1 MKEYTTDQIRNIAL
15 ASHSSSGKT
24 MLTEAFLF
32 FTGATTRLGKI
43 EDGTTTSDYDEEEI
57 RRGISLATTV
67 IPVEYKNLKINF
79 LDTPG
84 YTDFVGDVISALS
97 VADGV
102 IVLVDSVA
110 GLEVG
115 TEIALQ
121 YAAEFKLPQLLVINK
136 MERENANFKKALASV
151 QDHVDT
157 RLVPMQ
163 LPWGEKSDF
172 QGVIDLVTMKAYKGD
187 GKTVVEIPAEFKEEA
202 KSYRV
207 ALVEAAAEGEDAL
220 LEKYFE
226 NGDLSNEEV
235 IQGLRK
241 SVLDGNFIPVLA
253 AAGAHMIGIMPL
265 LDAVV
270 NLMPSPAERPA
281 ITATSP
287 KGDVQLQVSDSGPLA
302 AYIWKTTADPFVGK
316 QTFFKVLSGKMLSDT
331 RVWNSNKGEEERLA
345 GMQIPHGKENYQ
357 VPVVHSGDLGTVA
370 KLNFTTTGDTLST
383 KELSLKLPV
392 PKYPNALYRVAVS
405 PKTQSDA
412 TKMSST
418 LSRICEEDMTL
429 SWYNEAA
436 TRETILQGMGDQH
449 IDVVVRRAETKFQ
462 LGLNTFEP
470 KVPYEE
476 HITKEARDMYRHK
489 KQTGGSGQFGEV
501 HLVVS
506 PLKDEDFKFS
516 NDVFGGAISSNY
528 MASIEKGIRTVL
540 KEGVIA
546 GFPVKNVAVSIVDG
560 KEHPVDSKPI
570 AFEIAGREAFKLA
583 FKQAGPVLFEPIM
596 KVKITVPEGN
606 MGDIMGDMNS
616 RRARIQG
623 MDTDKGKSVVTAM
636 VPLAEMLRYTTTLRS
651 MTGGRGIFSM
661 EFDHYDPL
669 PTHLTQ
675 AVIDAHQKDLKEEE

>member
-1 MKEYTTDQIRNIAL
+1 MKEYTTDQIRNVAL

-24 MLTEAFLF
+24 MLAEAFLF
-32 FTGATTRLGKI
+32 FTGATTRLGRI

-67 IPVEYKNLKINF
+67 IPVEYKNLKLNF

-84 YTDFVGDVISALS
+84 YTDFVGDVISAMS
-97 VADGV
+97 VADGI

-136 MERENANFKKALASV
+136 MDRENANFKKALESV
-151 QDHVDT
+151 QEHVDT

-172 QGVIDLVTMKAYKGD
+172 QGIIDLVTMKAYKGD
-187 GKTVVEIPAEFKEEA
+187 GKTVVEIPTEFKEEA
-202 KSYRV
+202 ESYRV

-241 SVLDGNFIPVLA
+241 SVLSGNFIPVLA
-253 AAGAHMIGIMPL
+253 AAGAHMVGIVPL

-281 ITATSP
+281 ITASSP
-287 KGDVQLQVSDSGPLA
+287 KGDVVLQRSDSGPLA
-302 AYIWKTTADPFVGK
+302 VYIWKTTADPFVGK
-316 QTFFKVLSGKMLSDT
+316 QTFFKVFSGKMLSDT

-370 KLNFTTTGDTLST
+370 KLNFTTTGDTLSS
-383 KELSLKLPV
+383 KELALKLPV
-392 PKYPNALYRVAVS
+392 PAYPNALYRVAVS
-405 PKTQSDA
+405 PRTQSDA

-429 SWYNEAA
+429 SWFNEAA
-436 TRETILQGMGDQH
+436 TRETIMQGMGDQH

-470 KVPYEE
+470 RIPYEE

-528 MASIEKGIRTVL
+528 MASIEKGIRSVL

-570 AFEIAGREAFKLA
+570 AFEIAGREAFRLA

-596 KVKITVPEGN
+596 KVRITVPEGN

-623 MDTDKGKSVVTAM
+623 MDTDRGKSVVTAM

-669 PTHLTQ
+669 PSHLTQ
-675 AVIDAHQKDLKEEE
+675 AVIDAHQKEQKEEE

>member
-24 MLTEAFLF
+24 MLSEAFLF

-102 IVLVDSVA
+102 IILVDSVA

-115 TEIALQ
+115 TEIAFQ

-151 QDHVDT
+151 QEHVDT

-187 GKTVVEIPAEFKEEA
+187 GKVVAEIPAEFKEEA
-202 KSYRV
+202 ESYRV

-241 SVLDGNFIPVLA
+241 SILSGNFIPVLA
-253 AAGAHMIGIMPL
+253 AAGAHMTGIVPL

-287 KGDVQLQVSDSGPLA
+287 KGDVVLKTSDTGPLA

-316 QTFFKVLSGKMLSDT
+316 QTFFKVFSGKMLSDT

-345 GMQIPHGKENYQ
+345 SMQIPHGKENYQ

-370 KLNFTTTGDTLST
+370 KLNYTTTGDTLSS
-383 KELSLKLPV
+383 KDLSLKLPV

-418 LSRICEEDMTL
+418 LTRICEEDMTL
-429 SWYNEAA
+429 SWFNEAA

-449 IDVVVRRAETKFQ
+449 IDVVVRRADSKFQ

-506 PLKDEDFKFS
+506 PLKEEDFKFS

-528 MASIEKGIRTVL
+528 MTSIEKGIRSIL

-570 AFEIAGREAFKLA
+570 AFEIAGREAFRLA

-623 MDTDKGKSVVTAM
+623 MDTDRGKSVVTAM

-675 AVIDAHQKDLKEEE
+675 AVIDTHQKDLKEDE

>member
-136 MERENANFKKALASV
+136 MERENANFKKSLASV

-187 GKTVVEIPAEFKEEA
+187 GKTVVEIPAEFIEEA

-287 KGDVQLQVSDSGPLA
+287 KGDVQLQMSDSGPLA

>member
-1 MKEYTTDQIRNIAL
+1 MKEYTTDQIRNVAL

-24 MLTEAFLF
+24 MLAEAFLF
-32 FTGATTRLGKI
+32 FTGATTRLGRI

-67 IPVEYKNLKINF
+67 IPVEYKNLKLNF

-84 YTDFVGDVISALS
+84 YTDFVGDVISAMS

-136 MERENANFKKALASV
+136 MDRENANFKKALESV
-151 QDHVDT
+151 QEHVDT
-157 RLVPMQ
+157 RLIPMQ

-172 QGVIDLVTMKAYKGD
+172 QGIIDLVTMKAYKGD

-202 KSYRV
+202 ESYRV

-241 SVLDGNFIPVLA
+241 SVLSGNFIPVLA
-253 AAGAHMIGIMPL
+253 ADGAHMVGIVPL

-281 ITATSP
+281 ITASSP
-287 KGDVQLQVSDSGPLA
+287 KGDVVLQRSDSGPLA
-302 AYIWKTTADPFVGK
+302 VYIWKTTADPFVGK
-316 QTFFKVLSGKMLSDT
+316 QTFFKVFSGKMLSDT

-357 VPVVHSGDLGTVA
+357 VPVVHCGDLGTVA

-383 KELSLKLPV
+383 KELALKLPV
-392 PKYPNALYRVAVS
+392 PAYPNALYRVAVS

-429 SWYNEAA
+429 SWFNEGA
-436 TRETILQGMGDQH
+436 TRETIMQGMGDQH

-470 KVPYEE
+470 RIPYEE

-528 MASIEKGIRTVL
+528 MASIEKGIRSIL

-570 AFEIAGREAFKLA
+570 AFEIAGREAFRLA

-596 KVKITVPEGN
+596 KVRITVPEGN

-623 MDTDKGKSVVTAM
+623 MDTDRGKSVVTAM

-669 PTHLTQ
+669 PSHLTQ
-675 AVIDAHQKDLKEEE
+675 AVIDAHQKEQKEEE

>member
-1 MKEYTTDQIRNIAL
+1 
-15 ASHSSSGKT
+15 
-24 MLTEAFLF
+24 
-32 FTGATTRLGKI
+32 
-43 EDGTTTSDYDEEEI
+43 
-57 RRGISLATTV
+57 
-67 IPVEYKNLKINF
+67 
-79 LDTPG
+79 
-84 YTDFVGDVISALS
+84 
-97 VADGV
+97 
-102 IVLVDSVA
+102 
-110 GLEVG
+110 
-115 TEIALQ
+115 
-121 YAAEFKLPQLLVINK
+121 
-136 MERENANFKKALASV
+136 
-151 QDHVDT
+151 
-157 RLVPMQ
+157 
-163 LPWGEKSDF
+163 
-172 QGVIDLVTMKAYKGD
+172 
-187 GKTVVEIPAEFKEEA
+187 VEIPAELKEEA
-202 KSYRV
+202 ESYRV

-241 SVLDGNFIPVLA
+241 SVLSGNFIPVLA
-253 AAGAHMIGIMPL
+253 ADGAHMVGIVPL

-281 ITATSP
+281 ITASSP
-287 KGDVQLQVSDSGPLA
+287 KGDVVLQRSDSGPLA

-316 QTFFKVLSGKMLSDT
+316 QTFFKVFSGKMLSDT

-357 VPVVHSGDLGTVA
+357 VPVVHCGDLGTVA

-383 KELSLKLPV
+383 KELALKLPV
-392 PKYPNALYRVAVS
+392 PAYPNALYRVAVS
-405 PKTQSDA
+405 PRTQSDA

-429 SWYNEAA
+429 SWFNEAA
-436 TRETILQGMGDQH
+436 TRETIMQGMGDQH

-470 KVPYEE
+470 RIPYEE

-528 MASIEKGIRTVL
+528 MASIEKGIRSIL

-570 AFEIAGREAFKLA
+570 AFEIAGREAFRLA

-596 KVKITVPEGN
+596 KVRITVPEGN

-623 MDTDKGKSVVTAM
+623 MDTDRGKSVVTAM

-669 PTHLTQ
+669 PSHLTQ
-675 AVIDAHQKDLKEEE
+675 AVIDAHQKEQKEEE

>member
-1 MKEYTTDQIRNIAL
+1 MKEYTTDQIRNVAL

-24 MLTEAFLF
+24 MLAEAFLF
-32 FTGATTRLGKI
+32 FTGATTRLGRI

-67 IPVEYKNLKINF
+67 IPVEYKNLKLNF

-84 YTDFVGDVISALS
+84 YTDFVGDVISAMS

-136 MERENANFKKALASV
+136 MDRENANFKKALESV
-151 QDHVDT
+151 QEHVDT
-157 RLVPMQ
+157 RLIPMQ

-172 QGVIDLVTMKAYKGD
+172 QGIIDLVTMKAYKGD

-202 KSYRV
+202 ESYRV

-241 SVLDGNFIPVLA
+241 SVLSGNFIPVLA
-253 AAGAHMIGIMPL
+253 AAGAHMVGIVPL

-270 NLMPSPAERPA
+270 NLKPSPAERPA
-281 ITATSP
+281 ITASSP
-287 KGDVQLQVSDSGPLA
+287 KGDVVLQRSDSGPLA
-302 AYIWKTTADPFVGK
+302 VYIWKTTADPFVGK
-316 QTFFKVLSGKMLSDT
+316 QTFFKVFSGKMLSDT

-357 VPVVHSGDLGTVA
+357 VPVVHCGDLGTVA

-383 KELSLKLPV
+383 KELALKLPV
-392 PKYPNALYRVAVS
+392 PAYPNALYRVAVS

-429 SWYNEAA
+429 SWFNEGA
-436 TRETILQGMGDQH
+436 TRETIMQGMGDQH

-470 KVPYEE
+470 RIPYEE

-528 MASIEKGIRTVL
+528 MASIEKGIRSIL

-570 AFEIAGREAFKLA
+570 AFEIAGREAFRLA

-596 KVKITVPEGN
+596 KVRITVPEGN

-623 MDTDKGKSVVTAM
+623 MDTDRGKSVVTAM

-669 PTHLTQ
+669 PSHLTQ
-675 AVIDAHQKDLKEEE
+675 AVIDAHQKEQKEE

>member
-136 MERENANFKKALASV
+136 MDRENANFKKALASV

-187 GKTVVEIPAEFKEEA
+187 GKTVVEIPAEFIEEA

-287 KGDVQLQVSDSGPLA
+287 KGDVQLQMSDSGPLA

>member
-1 MKEYTTDQIRNIAL
+1 MKEYTTDQIRNVAL

-24 MLTEAFLF
+24 MLAEAILF
-32 FTGATTRLGKI
+32 FTGATTRLGRI

-67 IPVEYKNLKINF
+67 IPVEYKNLKLNF

-84 YTDFVGDVISALS
+84 YTDFVGDVISAMS

-136 MERENANFKKALASV
+136 MDRENANFKKALESV
-151 QDHVDT
+151 QEHVDT

-172 QGVIDLVTMKAYKGD
+172 QGIIDLVTMKAYKGD

-202 KSYRV
+202 ESYRV

-241 SVLDGNFIPVLA
+241 SVLSGNFIPVLA
-253 AAGAHMIGIMPL
+253 AAGAHMVGIVPL

-281 ITATSP
+281 ITASSP
-287 KGDVQLQVSDSGPLA
+287 KGDVVLQRSDSGPLA

-316 QTFFKVLSGKMLSDT
+316 QTFFKVFSGKMLSDT

-357 VPVVHSGDLGTVA
+357 VPVVHCGDLGTVA

-383 KELSLKLPV
+383 KELALKLPV
-392 PKYPNALYRVAVS
+392 PAYPNALYRVAVS

-429 SWYNEAA
+429 SWFNEGA
-436 TRETILQGMGDQH
+436 TRETIMQGMGDQH

-470 KVPYEE
+470 RIPYEE

-528 MASIEKGIRTVL
+528 MASIEKGIRSIL

-570 AFEIAGREAFKLA
+570 AFEIAGREAFRLA

-596 KVKITVPEGN
+596 KVRITVPEGN

-623 MDTDKGKSVVTAM
+623 MDTDRGKSVVTAM

-669 PTHLTQ
+669 PSHLTQ
-675 AVIDAHQKDLKEEE
+675 AVIDAHQKEQKEEE

>member
-24 MLTEAFLF
+24 MLSEAFLF

-102 IVLVDSVA
+102 IILVDSVA

-151 QDHVDT
+151 QEHVDT

-187 GKTVVEIPAEFKEEA
+187 GKVVAEIPAEFKEEA
-202 KSYRV
+202 ESYRV

-241 SVLDGNFIPVLA
+241 SILSGNFIPVLA
-253 AAGAHMIGIMPL
+253 AAGAHMTGIVPL

-287 KGDVQLQVSDSGPLA
+287 KGDVVLKTSDTGPLA

-316 QTFFKVLSGKMLSDT
+316 QTFFKVFSGKMLSDT

-345 GMQIPHGKENYQ
+345 SMQIPHGKENYQ

-370 KLNFTTTGDTLST
+370 KLNYTTTGDTLSS
-383 KELSLKLPV
+383 KDLSLKLPV

-418 LSRICEEDMTL
+418 LTRICEEDMTL
-429 SWYNEAA
+429 SWFNEAA

-449 IDVVVRRAETKFQ
+449 IDVVVRRADSKFQ

-528 MASIEKGIRTVL
+528 MTSIEKGIRSIL

-570 AFEIAGREAFKLA
+570 AFEIAGREAFRLA

-623 MDTDKGKSVVTAM
+623 MDTDRGKSVVTAM

-669 PTHLTQ
+669 PSHLTQ
-675 AVIDAHQKDLKEEE
+675 AVIDTHQKDLKEEE

>member
-287 KGDVQLQVSDSGPLA
+287 KGDVQLQMSDSGPLA

>member
-1 MKEYTTDQIRNIAL
+1 MKEYTTDQIRNVAL

-24 MLTEAFLF
+24 MLAEAFLF
-32 FTGATTRLGKI
+32 FTGATTRLGRI

-67 IPVEYKNLKINF
+67 IPVEYKNLKLNF

-151 QDHVDT
+151 QEHIDT

-172 QGVIDLVTMKAYKGD
+172 QGIIDLVTMKAYKGD

-202 KSYRV
+202 ESYRV

-241 SVLDGNFIPVLA
+241 SVLSGNFIPVLA
-253 AAGAHMIGIMPL
+253 AAGAHMIGIVPL

-281 ITATSP
+281 ITASSP
-287 KGDVQLQVSDSGPLA
+287 KGDVVLQRSDSGPLA

-316 QTFFKVLSGKMLSDT
+316 QTFFKVFSGKMLSDT

-392 PKYPNALYRVAVS
+392 PAYPNALYRVAVS
-405 PKTQSDA
+405 PRTQSDA

-429 SWYNEAA
+429 SWFNEAA

-449 IDVVVRRAETKFQ
+449 IDVVVRRAESKFQ

-470 KVPYEE
+470 KIPYEE

-501 HLVVS
+501 HLKVS
-506 PLKDEDFKFS
+506 PLKDEDFAFS

-528 MASIEKGIRTVL
+528 MTSIEKGIRSIL

-570 AFEIAGREAFKLA
+570 AFEIAGREAFRLA

-623 MDTDKGKSVVTAM
+623 MDSDRGKSIVTAM

-669 PTHLTQ
+669 PSHLTQ
-675 AVIDAHQKDLKEEE
+675 AVIDAHQKEQKEEE

>member
-1 MKEYTTDQIRNIAL
+1 MKEYTTDQIRNVAL

-24 MLTEAFLF
+24 MLAEAILF
-32 FTGATTRLGKI
+32 FTGATTRLGRI

-67 IPVEYKNLKINF
+67 IPVEYKNLKLNF

-84 YTDFVGDVISALS
+84 YTDFVGDVISAMS

-136 MERENANFKKALASV
+136 MDRENANFKKALESV
-151 QDHVDT
+151 QEHVDT
-157 RLVPMQ
+157 RLIPMQ

-172 QGVIDLVTMKAYKGD
+172 QGIIDLVTMKAYKGD

-202 KSYRV
+202 ESYRV

-241 SVLDGNFIPVLA
+241 SVLSGNFIPVLA
-253 AAGAHMIGIMPL
+253 AAGAHMVGIVPL

-281 ITATSP
+281 ITASSP
-287 KGDVQLQVSDSGPLA
+287 KGDVVLQRSDSGPLA

-316 QTFFKVLSGKMLSDT
+316 QTFFKVFSGKMLSDT

-357 VPVVHSGDLGTVA
+357 VPVVHCGDLGTVA

-383 KELSLKLPV
+383 KELALKLPV
-392 PKYPNALYRVAVS
+392 PAYPNALYRVAVS

-429 SWYNEAA
+429 SWFNEGA
-436 TRETILQGMGDQH
+436 TRETIMQGMGDQH

-470 KVPYEE
+470 RIPYEE

-528 MASIEKGIRTVL
+528 MASIEKGIRSIL

-570 AFEIAGREAFKLA
+570 AFEIAGREAFRLA

-596 KVKITVPEGN
+596 KVRITVPEGN

-623 MDTDKGKSVVTAM
+623 MDTDRGKSVVTAM

-669 PTHLTQ
+669 PSHLTQ
-675 AVIDAHQKDLKEEE
+675 AVIDAHQKEQKEEE